1 MKTTATRGR
10 VSAWAVA
17 SALVGIGLVAA
28 AVAGYATSDAPFQA
42 PPCPVPPH
50 WTAYTGLTGGSL
62 LLIAI
67 GMYFPSPWRIVIP
80 ALETVILL
88 GGWLAL
94 PSMLKQMEVAC
105 Y

>member
-10 VSAWAVA
+10 VSAWVVA
-17 SALVGIGLVAA
+17 LALVGIGLMSA
-28 AVAGYATSDAPFQA
+28 AVASYATSDAPFQA

-62 LLIAI
+62 FLIAI
-67 GMYFPSPWRIVIP
+67 GLCLPSPWRIVIP
-80 ALETVILL
+80 ALATVALL

-94 PSMLKQMEVAC
+94 PSMLEQMEVAC